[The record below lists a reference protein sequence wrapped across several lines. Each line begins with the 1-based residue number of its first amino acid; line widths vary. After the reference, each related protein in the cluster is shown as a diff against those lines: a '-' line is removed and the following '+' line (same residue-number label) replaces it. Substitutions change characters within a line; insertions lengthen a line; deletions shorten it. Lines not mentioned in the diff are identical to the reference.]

1 MCLKEQSGTAIIE
14 ISLSLKRFQE
24 LQSSNLPM
32 QSQE

>member
-1 MCLKEQSGTAIIE
+1 MSLKDHSGAAIIE
-14 ISLSLKRFQE
+14 ISVSLQRFQE